1 MGLNESAGYLA
12 VAGAAFLTGE
22 IAARW
27 GLTPEPFYL
36 GIAVAALGLGLSVLL
51 ARDTTEHARLEG
63 RRLERRVR
71 EGGERGGERQAP
83 ETPSLREVFAR
94 ASWRDRT
101 LLGCS
106 QAGLVNNLND
116 GLAWGLFPV
125 FFARAGLSVDQ
136 IGILAAAYPATWGLL
151 QVGSGALS
159 DRWGRRRLIVLG
171 MAVQGLALLALP
183 AVSGFGPWLGITG
196 LLGLGTALVYPTLLA
211 AVGDHAPPSW
221 RAGAVGTYRLW
232 RDLGYVAGAIVAG
245 AAAEV
250 VGLPGA
256 IALVGA
262 ATLGSGLLAGR
273 LVRDRPPG
281 AESGWSATA

>member
-1 MGLNESAGYLA
+1 M
-12 VAGAAFLTGE
+12 
-22 IAARW
+22 
-27 GLTPEPFYL
+27 
-36 GIAVAALGLGLSVLL
+36 
-51 ARDTTEHARLEG
+51 
-63 RRLERRVR
+63 
-71 EGGERGGERQAP
+71 
-83 ETPSLREVFAR
+83 
-94 ASWRDRT
+94 
-101 LLGCS
+101 
-106 QAGLVNNLND
+106 
-116 GLAWGLFPV
+116 
-125 FFARAGLSVDQ
+125 DQ